1 MTIKILDEKTINKI
15 SAGEVVERPLNVVKE
30 LVENSLDA
38 KATTISIEI
47 EKAGKK
53 LISLTDNGCGMNKDD
68 LQMCIYRHATNKITN
83 FDDLSN
89 LVSLGFRGEALPSIA
104 SVSMFSIKTQQKNE
118 NSGWNLYMDGE
129 TTPKIEPWAG
139 AYGTTVEVKNLFF
152 NTPAREKFL
161 KSDITEKSKIISCL
175 DEIALV
181 RNDINLKLVS
191 DGKVIFDYHKTDS
204 KIKRIEEVLGKNIAE
219 KLKQISF
226 CHPKIEIEGYITSR
240 ENSLSQKNIQYL
252 FVNGRCVNYPKWLI
266 HAINQA
272 SKETIPVG
280 KYVGLIMFLKTNPSD
295 IDINVHPTKREIKF
309 VNENQMYELFYKFIK
324 NSLESDAPSNI
335 INIKNDSNNIKTDIN
350 SENKMSSSVP
360 YSYPQNYK
368 FNGGYSQPKHS
379 PRKFNIEDYKNIYQ
393 TTAPVINKEEKTNT
407 DLKENIEFKQESFLK
422 QEDGFKFVGQ
432 IFETYILV
440 EKDKTFYI
448 IDQHAAQ
455 ERVRY
460 EMFLMQLEKHSLK
473 IQQLL
478 IPDVFELSKPKTIII
493 KNYLEIFKNLGFDIE
508 EFGENSFRLTSYPA
522 LLGNNIDFIEII
534 DVLITFLEDEK
545 NIDIEQV
552 REKIIR
558 ASCRTS
564 IKAGDKIFD
573 IQAKGLIRELFA
585 CKMPWTCPH
594 GRPTV
599 YTLTLLDLEKFF
611 KRT

>member
-1 MTIKILDEKTINKI
+1 MSIKILDEKTINKI

-30 LVENSLDA
+30 LVENALDA
-38 KATTISIEI
+38 KADTISIEI
-47 EKAGKK
+47 KKAGKK
-53 LISLTDNGCGMNKDD
+53 LISVTDNGCGMNKDD
-68 LQMCIYRHATNKITN
+68 LQMCICRHATNKISN

-89 LVSLGFRGEALPSIA
+89 VVSLGFRGEAIPSIA
-104 SVSMFSIKTQQKNE
+104 SISMFSIKTCRKNE
-118 NSGWNLYMDGE
+118 NSGWCLSMDGDALPE
-129 TTPKIEPWAG
+129 VQPWAG
-139 AYGTTVEVKNLFF
+139 ACGTTVEVKNLFF
-152 NTPAREKFL
+152 NTPVREKFL

-181 RNDINLKLVS
+181 RNDINLKVIS
-191 DGKVIFDYHKTDS
+191 DEKVIFDYHKTDS
-204 KIKRIEEVLGKNIAE
+204 KLKRIEEVLGKNMAD

-226 CHPKIEIEGYITSR
+226 CHPKIEIEGYITTR
-240 ENSLSQKNIQYL
+240 ENAMPQKNLWYL

-280 KYVGLIMFLKTNPSD
+280 RYVGLIMFLKANPSD

-324 NSLESDAPSNI
+324 SSLESDAPGNI
-335 INIKNDSNNIKTDIN
+335 INIQNDSNNIKAGDSGKEI
-350 SENKMSSSVP
+350 SLAIP
-360 YSYPQNYK
+360 YSYPKNYK
-368 FNGGYSQPKHS
+368 FGGGYGHAKYPTK
-379 PRKFNIEDYKNIYQ
+379 KFDVENYKNVYQ
-393 TTAPVINKEEKTNT
+393 TTPITNKEETV
-407 DLKENIEFKQESFLK
+407 EFKQKTFLQ
-422 QEDGFKFVGQ
+422 QEDNFKFIGQ

-460 EMFLMQLEKHSLK
+460 EMFSLQLEKNSLK

-478 IPDVFELSKPKTIII
+478 IPDVFELPKPKTMIV

-522 LLGNNIDFIEII
+522 LLGNNINFTEIL

-545 NIDIEQV
+545 NTDIEQIK
-552 REKIIR
+552 EKIIR
-558 ASCRTS
+558 SSCRTS

-573 IQAKGLIRELFA
+573 IQAKALLRELFA